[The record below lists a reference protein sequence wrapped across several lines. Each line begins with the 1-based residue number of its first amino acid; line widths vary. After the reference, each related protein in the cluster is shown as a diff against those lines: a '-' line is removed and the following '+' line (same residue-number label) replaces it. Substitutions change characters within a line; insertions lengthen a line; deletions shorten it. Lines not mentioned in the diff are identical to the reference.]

1 MDTNCSKIDFMV
13 CLVIKSSNISINE
26 LESLVKS
33 TLIPFANDN
42 EWGVEPPLVI
52 VENYNKN
59 LANLELEE
67 F

>member
-1 MDTNCSKIDFMV
+1 MSLRV
-13 CLVIKSSNISINE
+13 QHISINE

-33 TLIPFANDN
+33 TLITFANDN
-42 EWGVEPPLVI
+42 EWGVEPLLVI
-52 VENYNKN
+52 VENYNKD

>member
-1 MDTNCSKIDFMV
+1 MSLRVQHIF
-13 CLVIKSSNISINE
+13 INE
-26 LESLVKS
+26 LESFVKS
-33 TLIPFANDN
+33 TLITFGNDN

-52 VENYNKN
+52 VENYNKD